1 MMRGWAGL
9 GKTGRMT
16 SGIMPICSAVLAT
29 AMAFSGAIAVF
40 VGVGSLLSR

>member
-9 GKTGRMT
+9 GETGRMT

-29 AMAFSGAIAVF
+29 AMAFSVSPSAYADDMG
-40 VGVGSLLSR
+40 GL